1 DRVRNLGVSF
11 HGGDVSGSGTAIFGG
26 SNAATT
32 LGAATTDGQTALLGS
47 LAQGLAVGVLGQPFE
62 ALPGVSIPS
71 FGVFLHAL
79 APSTD
84 VHVLSTPHLVTM
96 DNEPA
101 SFVVGKNLP
110 FQGAAPPPTISGGT
124 TLVQGY
130 IPVER
135 KDVALSLQIT
145 PQINEGGTVRL
156 RVVQEVS
163 DVLA

>member
-1 DRVRNLGVSF
+1 A
-11 HGGDVSGSGTAIFGG
+11 TA
-26 SNAATT
+26 
-32 LGAATTDGQTALLGS
+32 DGQAALLGNM
-47 LAQGLAVGVLGQPFE
+47 AQGLAVGVLGQPFE

-79 APSTD
+79 ATSND
-84 VHVLSTPHLVTM
+84 VHVLSAPHALTM

-101 SFVVGKNLP
+101 SLVVGQNLP

-135 KDVALSLQIT
+135 KDVALSLLIT
-145 PQINEGGTVRL
+145 PQINEGGSVRL
-156 RVVQEVS
+156 RVVLEVS
-163 DVLA
+163 DVLAANFNNLGPATSKRHLETTVEVDNEQP